1 MDVLFK
7 NILEQGFPVV
17 ISVYLL
23 VRLEGKLDLLE
34 KTINDLK
41 IEISKMSM
49 K

>member
-1 MDVLFK
+1 METLFQ
-7 NILEQGFPVV
+7 NMIEQGFPVV

-34 KTINDLK
+34 STINDLK
-41 IEISKMSM
+41 MEISKMSL